1 MERKKR
7 VVPREVCVRRSEKG
21 NRYRKVALN
30 TQKSAEVIVAEK
42 RRTESIGVLSTTWKG
57 GMSKRVQKTRKKAAH
72 REIARNVKG
81 M

>member
-1 MERKKR
+1 M
-7 VVPREVCVRRSEKG
+7 VPREVCVRRPEKG

-57 GMSKRVQKTRKKAAH
+57 GMSK
-72 REIARNVKG
+72 
-81 M
+81 